1 MRQVYLLTLRQLSGR
16 WRIAI
21 MTVLASLPVI
31 IAVLML
37 RSNSAP
43 SVTEFENG
51 VLSAMLAGS
60 IAPLVVLAIAAA
72 AFANEVEDRTIANLT
87 LSPIPRWQIV
97 VPKLLG
103 AITIAAPLVAVSAF
117 LTSYV
122 AFLGDL
128 KATIAVT
135 VAALVG
141 VSLYASA
148 FVWLGLV
155 TTQAIGV
162 GLLYIVLWEG
172 FFSGFVS
179 GVRLLSIRHYAIAL
193 MHGID
198 ERRFAVTEHL
208 SLGVAIATA
217 AIVFFGFLLLSV
229 RRLRRM
235 DVP

>member
-1 MRQVYLLTLRQLSGR
+1 MGTVYRLTLRQLSGR
-16 WRIAI
+16 WRLSV

-31 IAVLML
+31 IAALML
-37 RSNSAP
+37 RSSSAP
-43 SVTEFENG
+43 SVEEFEQA

-60 IAPLVVLAIAAA
+60 IAPLVVLAISAA
-72 AFANEVEDRTIANLT
+72 AFSNEVEDRTLANLT
-87 LSPIPRWQIV
+87 LAPIPRWQIAI
-97 VPKLLG
+97 PKLLA
-103 AITIAAPLVAVSAF
+103 AITIATPFIVVSAF
-117 LTSYV
+117 LTGYI
-122 AFLGDL
+122 AFIGDL
-128 KATIAVT
+128 RATIAVT
-135 VAALVG
+135 TAVMVG
-141 VSLYASA
+141 VVLYASA

-193 MHGID
+193 MHGMD
-198 ERRFAVTEHL
+198 PRRFAWGSHPG
-208 SLGVAIATA
+208 LGVTLALS
-217 AIVFFGFLLLSV
+217 VLVLGGFAWLTV